1 MYHTMVQ
8 HCLPLMLVLATHD
21 AWVVWVKAETQTLQS
36 VKSLYQSTESLYQS
50 TALLVLPKAE
60 VAENWFIP
68 FAP

>member
-36 VKSLYQSTESLYQS
+36 VKSLYQST
-50 TALLVLPKAE
+50 ALLVLPKAE